1 MEDPSVDG
9 RIILRWNSGSG
20 MGIDLAHSRDRW
32 WALVNVLMN
41 LWVLDFKLLPCSECC
56 MISLVV
62 I

>member
-1 MEDPSVDG
+1 
-9 RIILRWNSGSG
+9 